1 MPSFDIVSK
10 VDFGELENA
19 VNNALR
25 EVATRYDF
33 RNSKT
38 TINLD
43 KKAKE
48 IHLLTA
54 DSMKMRALEEMLRGN
69 CVKRHVDSRCLDF
82 QKEEPTSQG
91 LVKRDVKI
99 KEGVS
104 QDIARG
110 IVKTIKDLKL
120 KVQASIQDD
129 QVRVT
134 GKKIDELQEVI
145 QTLKSQ
151 KTEIPL
157 QYVNMKA

>member
-38 TINLD
+38 TIDLD

-69 CVKRHVDSRCLDF
+69 CVKRHVDPRCLDF
-82 QKEEPTSQG
+82 GKEEPTSQG
-91 LVKRDVKI
+91 LLKRDVKI

-104 QDIARG
+104 QDTARG

-145 QTLKSQ
+145 QTLRAQ
-151 KTEIPL
+151 KLEVPL

>member
-1 MPSFDIVSK
+1 MPSFDIISK
-10 VDFGELENA
+10 VDMGELENA
-19 VNNALR
+19 VNNATR

-33 RNSKT
+33 RNTKT
-38 TINLD
+38 SINLD

-54 DSMKMRALEEMLRGN
+54 DSMKMKALEEMVRGS
-69 CVKRHVDSRCLDF
+69 CIKRHIDPKCLDF

-91 LVKRDVKI
+91 LVKKDVKV

-104 QDIARG
+104 KEIARE
-110 IVKTIKDLKL
+110 IVKSIKDLKL

-145 QTLKSQ
+145 QTLKA
-151 KTEIPL
+151 KKIEIPL
-157 QYVNMKA
+157 QYVNMK

>member
-10 VDFGELENA
+10 VDFGEIENA
-19 VNNALR
+19 VNNTLR

-91 LVKRDVKI
+91 LVKRDIKV

-104 QDIARG
+104 QDIARN
-110 IVKTIKDLKL
+110 IVKTIKELKL

-145 QTLKSQ
+145 QTLRSQ
-151 KTEIPL
+151 KNEIPL
-157 QYVNMKA
+157 QYVNMKS

>member
-10 VDFGELENA
+10 VDIGELENA
-19 VNNALR
+19 VNNSLR

-38 TINLD
+38 EINLD
-43 KKAKE
+43 KKTRE
-48 IHLLTA
+48 IRMVTA
-54 DSMKMRALEEMLRGN
+54 DSMKMRALGEMLRTN
-69 CVKRHVDSRCLDF
+69 CVRRHVDPRCLDF

-91 LVKRDVKI
+91 LVKVDVKI
-99 KEGVS
+99 KEGVPE
-104 QDIARG
+104 DIARG

-134 GKKIDELQEVI
+134 GKKIDELQSVI
-145 QTLKSQ
+145 QTLRAR
-151 KTEIPL
+151 EIKVPL
-157 QYVNMKA
+157 QYVNMKP